1 MGKLKTVVA
10 VFELPP
16 KLGILQHVE
25 YEPRRPYEGLLTAE
39 GCRRGVCVKYKAVV
53 VSEDGKRWKI
63 KGLIRESMVSLGG
76 CIRQQVADALWEL
89 AGRYEVG
96 VWYDVKMEGFPY
108 PSLRKVTC
116 GIVVNGVRLDQ
127 PNCIDVDDCIETI
140 LRYYRYAL
148 EKMRE
153 PPQTEANPAEE
164 LLQKWPELQVFGV
177 DWVRA
182 WVPHARER
190 LIEVA
195 KVLRRYPWMMKVIK
209 KGLLDDL
216 NPYMVEVYVAR
227 DDSVTCLSLNQ
238 LRTFCTQNGAV
249 RAVKLELEFSR
260 YEVYEGK
267 KWAVYRPKGL
277 LTFTA
282 VGKEYVKIL

>member
-1 MGKLKTVVA
+1 MGIKTVA
-10 VFELPP
+10 TVFELPS
-16 KLGILQHVE
+16 KLGILQYVE
-25 YEPRRPYEGLLTAE
+25 YEPRRYEGLLTAE
-39 GCRRGVCVKYKAVV
+39 GCRRGVCVKYKAIV
-53 VSEDGKRWKI
+53 VSEDGKRWQI

-96 VWYDVKMEGFPY
+96 VWYDVKMVGFPY
-108 PSLRKVTC
+108 PNRRIVTC

-127 PNCIDVDDCIETI
+127 PNCVDVDDCIETI

-164 LLQKWPELQVFGV
+164 LLQKWPELQAFGV

-182 WVPHARER
+182 WAPHARER
-190 LIEVA
+190 LIEIA
-195 KVLRRYPWMMKVIK
+195 KAMRRYPWMMEVIK
-209 KGLLDDL
+209 KGPLDNF
-216 NPYMVEVYVAR
+216 NPYTVEVYAAK
-227 DDSVTCLSLNQ
+227 DSTVVCLSLSQ
-238 LRTFCTQNGAV
+238 LRTYCAQNGAV
-249 RAVKLELEFSR
+249 RAVKLGLEFSR

-282 VGKEYVKIL
+282 VGKEYIKIL